1 MKLLDMKLSIVYR
14 VLKAL
19 AEKEQLLVT
28 EAMAIAGTSTFHQR
42 YLPLPRK
49 KGIPSI
55 RENTDRTKRRTLHKT
70 DRKRQNPPKT
80 ARRNKQARRLRGLNQ
95 RS

>member
-42 YLPLPRK
+42 YLPYLEK
-49 KGIPSI
+49 KGFLVSEKIQI
-55 RENTDRTKRRTLHKT
+55 GRKGVRYIKLTEKGRTLLKLLEEI
-70 DRKRQNPPKT
+70 
-80 ARRNKQARRLRGLNQ
+80 NKLDG
-95 RS
+95 